1 MPVQRLRP
9 ISPAS
14 PDVKRVEEL
23 LAETHIPITHS
34 RMNSGVGMSM
44 PLGRVYNRIHTHEM
58 NASRFD
64 AKFPELKRAI
74 FALGHRIVPFR
85 FTTVQVNHNYKTN
98 THIDK
103 NNIGDSV
110 IVGLGNYSGGA
121 VIVEGTPYDIKYK
134 PLMFNGA
141 EMEHG
146 TAVYTGDRYSLVF
159 FRTKEMGRNKRPQ

>member
-9 ISPAS
+9 ITPGS

-34 RMNSGVGMSM
+34 RMNTGVGMSM
-44 PLGRVYNRIHTHEM
+44 PLGRVYNRIHTHQM

-74 FALGHRIVPFR
+74 WALGHRIVPFR
-85 FTTVQVNHNYKTN
+85 FTTVQVNYNYKTK

-110 IVGLGNYSGGA
+110 IVGLGDYTGGA
-121 VIVEGTPYDIKYK
+121 LMVEGTPYNIKYH

-146 TAVYTGDRYSLVF
+146 TSAYTGNRYSLVF